1 MTKTGGYSATD
12 KTQVNKSNGWSKN
25 SCKLRKMVDLLTS
38 LLIFSHKTAFIN
50 LESDIVL

>member
-25 SCKLRKMVDLLTS
+25 SFKLRMMVDLLIS
-38 LLIFSHKTAFIN
+38 LLIFSHKTAFTN